1 MEKFTE
7 ELSLLLGVL
16 VGAVVGVLFQK
27 EIVTW
32 GQRISYAVI
41 GIACGYYLTGPAMA
55 YFGISAEFTGAAG
68 FIVGAFGGSIL
79 AAVFKALGNLD
90 LLALV
95 KNRIGGGG
103 Q

>member
-1 MEKFTE
+1 MDKFSE
-7 ELSLLLGVL
+7 EIGLIIGV
-16 VGAVVGVLFQK
+16 VFGAVVGVWFQK

-32 GQRISYAVI
+32 RDRAAYAFI
-41 GIACGYYLTGPAMA
+41 GMGCGYYLTPPAMA
-55 YFGISAEFTGAAG
+55 YFGIDPSFTAATG
-68 FIVGAFGGSIL
+68 FVVGAFGGSIL

>member
-1 MEKFTE
+1 MDKFSE
-7 ELSLLLGVL
+7 EISLLVGVI
-16 VGAVVGVLFQK
+16 VGAVVGVWFQK

-32 GQRISYAVI
+32 RDRVAYALI
-41 GIACGYYLTGPAMA
+41 GVACGYYLTPPAMA
-55 YFGISAEFTGAAG
+55 YFGIDASFTAGAG
-68 FIVGAFGGSIL
+68 FVVGAFGGSIL

>member
-1 MEKFTE
+1 MEKFNE
-7 ELSLLLGVL
+7 EIGLLIGVV
-16 VGAVVGVLFQK
+16 VGAVVGVWFQK

-32 GQRISYAVI
+32 RDRVAYVFT
-41 GIACGYYLTGPAMA
+41 GIACGYYLTVPAMR
-55 YFGISAEFTGAAG
+55 YFEIQQEFTAGAG
-68 FIVGAFGGSIL
+68 FVVGAFGGSIL

-90 LLALV
+90 LWALV